1 MDRGDAVN
9 DSDLFMNVHTG
20 THIDAPVHHLNG
32 KGGAD
37 SVPLEAMIGEAW
49 VIDVSKFKH
58 IDVEALESAWP
69 EKPTS
74 RVLLKTRNSELWKRG
89 HGEFVTDYAALT
101 ESAGEWLLARD
112 VRLVGID
119 YLSIQR
125 FSDPPTIHRVLLA
138 AGVVVLE
145 GLNLSGVLAGA
156 YELFCLPL
164 KLVDA
169 DGAPAR
175 AVLRRLS

>member
-1 MDRGDAVN
+1 M
-9 DSDLFMNVHTG
+9 LFRSR
-20 THIDAPVHHLNG
+20 

-49 VIDVSKFKH
+49 VIDVSKFKSV
-58 IDVEALESAWP
+58 DVEALERAWP
-69 EKPTS
+69 ARPVS
-74 RVLLKTRNSELWKRG
+74 RVLLKTRNSELWDRG
-89 HGEFVTDYAALT
+89 HSEFVTDYAALT
-101 ESAGEWLLARD
+101 ENTGEWLIARGI
-112 VRLVGID
+112 RLVGID

-145 GLNLSGVLAGA
+145 GLNLSDVAPGR

-175 AVLRRLS
+175 AALRRLS